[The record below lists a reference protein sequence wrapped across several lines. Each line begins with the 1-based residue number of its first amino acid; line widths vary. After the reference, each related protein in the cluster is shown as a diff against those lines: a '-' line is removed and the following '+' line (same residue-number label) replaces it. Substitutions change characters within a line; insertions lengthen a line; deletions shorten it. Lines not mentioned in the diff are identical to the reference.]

1 MSLFINPYDK
11 KTSIV
16 ITPNDP
22 ICRTTIE
29 VPRSRHAYIMGTYG
43 KSGALQTTINILIE
57 KLYNELTRNGIGPTF
72 DTDRYAIAVGGCSI
86 TLGGYSHNL
95 QRSSIGLSPDGE
107 QHTLACQ
114 TADRNDGR
122 GTATMAQPVADAQQP
137 ANPGLAPAV
146 KRNRGT
152 KSKK

>member
-1 MSLFINPYDK
+1 MNLFINPYDK
-11 KTSIV
+11 KKSIV
-16 ITPNDP
+16 VAPNDP

-86 TLGGYSHNL
+86 TLGEFGPNL

-107 QHTLACQ
+107 QHPLACQ
-114 TADRNDGR
+114 TPNRNDGR

-137 ANPGLAPAV
+137 ADAGLAPAV
-146 KRNRGT
+146 KRVRRT
-152 KSKK
+152 KGKK